1 MQARI
6 TFYKIENCGFYKY
19 SPNNP
24 PECLFGGIGD
34 VLTNLMEWTRDVPLE
49 ETKVHGNIGDIIG
62 TYVSSL
68 ITEENH
74 GSYLLVLWNEVFAS
88 EAGVLSLRG
97 NSVVGQPQR
106 LIENDIEQGSI
117 PGYPTCFWIL
127 PEQKLLAT
135 VVFKKALAG
144 KNPLEKYFY
153 HFMRNCS
160 QYVHKEEVDGETVIT
175 YIDPSNPEKQTK
187 RTPSFKISPYH
198 KTESLQ
204 FYQAQM
210 PRVRKVLVKSTFNV
224 DQTIPLQWYQRLL
237 NLCGFSRPET
247 TTTSNLNYQIE
258 LSADEGSF
266 NFEELYE
273 RWQNEYDENNIDYGF
288 KLENDTTKYWLS
300 GAVAKDTFDLTN
312 VGLSDLI
319 ENPAQVLTQL
329 INIRTQIMS
338 ILR

>member
-1 MQARI
+1 MQAKI
-6 TFYKIENCGFYKY
+6 TFYNIENCGFYKY

-24 PECLFGGIGD
+24 PQRLFGGIGD
-34 VLTNLMEWTRDVPLE
+34 VLTNLMEWTKDVPLE
-49 ETKVHGNIGDIIG
+49 ETKVHDSIGDIIG

-97 NSVVGQPQR
+97 NSVVGQPQQ

-144 KNPLEKYFY
+144 KNALEKYLY

-160 QYVHKEEVDGETVIT
+160 QYVHKEDVEEETVIT
-175 YIDPSNPEKQTK
+175 YFDSSNPEIQTK
-187 RTPSFKISPYH
+187 RTPSFKIRPYY
-198 KTESLQ
+198 KTESIQ

-210 PRVRKVLVKSTFNV
+210 PRVRKVLVKSTFHV
-224 DQTIPLQWYQRLL
+224 DQTIPLEWYQGLL
-237 NLCGFSRPET
+237 NLCGFSRPDT
-247 TTTSNLNYQIE
+247 TTTNNLNYQIE

-266 NFEELYE
+266 DFEELYE
-273 RWQNEYDENNIDYGF
+273 KWQNEYEENNIDYGF

-300 GAVAKDTFDLTN
+300 GAIAKDNFDLTN
-312 VGLSDLI
+312 IGLSDLI

-329 INIRTQIMS
+329 INKRSQIMS